1 MAIDLLST
9 RLSRALKAC
18 LGVDHTYTVYYA
30 EDVPHFHVLLM
41 ARYPG
46 TPEAFWRGN
55 VYDWP
60 AAPRGDAAQVAALC
74 DQLRER
80 LQASGA

>member
-1 MAIDLLST
+1 MDGCFFCDLLLT
-9 RLSRALKAC
+9 
-18 LGVDHTYTVYYA
+18 
-30 EDVPHFHVLLM
+30 

-60 AAPRGDAAQVAALC
+60 QAPRGDAAQVAALC
-74 DQLRER
+74 DQLQGWFE
-80 LQASGA
+80 ASSA